1 MTQDQ
6 SAAVGDDA
14 AGATAEDEATAYEE
28 AERWSTVVHGH
39 HVEGRFHKS
48 WPEKKAWLVVDGTCV
63 GRAEDDGVLRIR
75 ATSGAL
81 ANAGWTLEE
90 RRGTPFTSGAT
101 LEVRH
106 ARGRPYDMDLVPGAG
121 AVPGPSAIA
130 RTVGLTPPAGSR
142 AERFQALRSRRP
154 RVAAAR
160 FLVMKLGW
168 LVWPLLVLLFGPL
181 VDRIIAWLEHFL
193 PDLPDIPWPRIPW
206 PDIHWP
212 RIPWPDLPRIPR
224 PDLPD
229 IPWPDLSWLFA
240 WLAPLKP
247 VILWVLDHD
256 KLIWGVVL
264 GLVLARGELK
274 RQRARDEAA
283 EAERRAEL
291 ARLARA
297 MRDVA
302 QRGGGARV
310 THALRQRA
318 EQVQRGED

>member
-1 MTQDQ
+1 MGAERAEGATGEEPEGMTQDQ
-6 SAAVGDDA
+6 SAAVVDDA
-14 AGATAEDEATAYEE
+14 AGATAQDEATAYES
-28 AERWSTVVHGH
+28 AERWATVVHGH

-48 WPEKKAWLVVDGTCV
+48 WPEKKAWLVIDGTCV

-106 ARGRPYDMDLVPGAG
+106 TRGRPYDMDLVPGAG
-121 AVPGPSAIA
+121 AVPSPSAIA

-142 AERFQALRSRRP
+142 AERFQELRARRP

-168 LVWPLLVLLFGPL
+168 LIWLLLVLLFGPL
-181 VDRIIAWLEHFL
+181 LDRLVAWLEQFL
-193 PDLPDIPWPRIPW
+193 PDLPPIPW
-206 PDIHWP
+206 PDVHWP
-212 RIPWPDLPRIPR
+212 RIPWPDLPSLPRIPW

-229 IPWPDLSWLFA
+229 IPWPDLSWLWA
-240 WLAPLKP
+240 WLAPLEP
-247 VILWVLDHD
+247 VIEWLVENG
-256 KLIWGVVL
+256 KVIGAVVV

-274 RQRARDEAA
+274 RQRARAA
-283 EAERRAEL
+283 AADTERRAEL
-291 ARLARA
+291 QRLASA
-297 MRDVA
+297 MRAVLERD
-302 QRGGGARV
+302 
-310 THALRQRA
+310 
-318 EQVQRGED
+318 EDRPS

>member
-106 ARGRPYDMDLVPGAG
+106 ARGRPYDMDLCLAPERSRGRPPSPAPWGSHRRPAAVPSASRRSAPGA
-121 AVPGPSAIA
+121 PGW
-130 RTVGLTPPAGSR
+130 RPPA
-142 AERFQALRSRRP
+142 
-154 RVAAAR
+154 
-160 FLVMKLGW
+160 
-168 LVWPLLVLLFGPL
+168 
-181 VDRIIAWLEHFL
+181 
-193 PDLPDIPWPRIPW
+193 
-206 PDIHWP
+206 
-212 RIPWPDLPRIPR
+212 
-224 PDLPD
+224 
-229 IPWPDLSWLFA
+229 SW
-240 WLAPLKP
+240 
-247 VILWVLDHD
+247 
-256 KLIWGVVL
+256 
-264 GLVLARGELK
+264 
-274 RQRARDEAA
+274 
-283 EAERRAEL
+283 
-291 ARLARA
+291 
-297 MRDVA
+297 
-302 QRGGGARV
+302 
-310 THALRQRA
+310 
-318 EQVQRGED
+318 